1 MNTKQL
7 KFPLSLIFIFPGLIL
22 IGCNTSSEP
31 GFTLVNSTEEDFID
45 APVSIP
51 FDRDLVEFDVFTL
64 VADGKEIPYQ
74 LDDLDSDGTPE
85 TLFLLYSLKAG
96 ESSKLTF
103 RESKVVP
110 DFKHGT
116 RGVIKVRDQADP
128 ENMQVSDDFEL
139 VAEYTEPFDLQADNG
154 LLFFEGPGWE
164 SEYIGYRFYFDDRNR
179 FDVFG
184 KSETGLNLAE
194 ISSNYHE
201 REAWGADVL
210 KVGSSLGIGAPAL
223 FRDGSFRAI
232 ETTGTKSIRTIAD
245 GPLRTILEVS
255 YPDWEVDG
263 EKIQATME
271 LEIHARHRYSIVRL
285 TTDIDEPVFA
295 TGLVTHPNAP
305 EIDIFSH
312 EAFTTAYTWGDQS
325 DLNEGLALGLVL
337 SNSENPTYEGEINDT
352 HVFSLNGKSGMEY
365 MIMAAWELEPE
376 YIRIQNE
383 PELTEYMNRVGRH
396 WASPI
401 STNRDN

>member
-1 MNTKQL
+1 
-7 KFPLSLIFIFPGLIL
+7 
-22 IGCNTSSEP
+22 
-31 GFTLVNSTEEDFID
+31 
-45 APVSIP
+45 
-51 FDRDLVEFDVFTL
+51 
-64 VADGKEIPYQ
+64 
-74 LDDLDSDGTPE
+74 
-85 TLFLLYSLKAG
+85 
-96 ESSKLTF
+96 
-103 RESKVVP
+103 
-110 DFKHGT
+110 
-116 RGVIKVRDQADP
+116 
-128 ENMQVSDDFEL
+128 
-139 VAEYTEPFDLQADNG
+139 
-154 LLFFEGPGWE
+154 
-164 SEYIGYRFYFDDRNR
+164 
-179 FDVFG
+179 
-184 KSETGLNLAE
+184 
-194 ISSNYHE
+194 
-201 REAWGADVL
+201 L

-263 EKIQATME
+263 EKVQATME

-305 EIDIFSH
+305 EIVIFSH

-365 MIMAAWELEPE
+365 IIMAAWELEPE